1 MLAVDAF
8 VNPMCSP
15 YATPGTI
22 SANLK
27 TDGSTY
33 RQCYSWL
40 GPNQPGVN
48 ETDPS
53 NPSGCVPDPG
63 GAPPGDSG
71 PETTAS
77 KCPAELLSS
86 RPPNLKSSKKSSSPA
101 AATGSGPGS
110 SPTSTLPSVKTPPGT
125 PNVQGALGAVNN
137 AIGAATVP
145 LGGVTQSIP
154 SVPLPSQPQSTAPT
168 SPQNNGAPTAQQTQQ
183 LLNYLL
189 SP

>member
-8 VNPMCSP
+8 VNPICSP

-27 TDGSTY
+27 TYGSAY

-48 ETDPS
+48 ETDLS

-63 GAPPGDSG
+63 GAPPGETG
-71 PETTAS
+71 PQTSVS
-77 KCPAELLSS
+77 KCPAEALSTS
-86 RPPNLKSSKKSSSPA
+86 PPNAKSSKKSKTSTPA
-101 AATGSGPGS
+101 ATGS
-110 SPTSTLPSVKTPPGT
+110 SPTSSLPSAPAAPPGT

-137 AIGAATVP
+137 AIGAATAP
-145 LGGVTQSIP
+145 LGGVTQSVP
-154 SVPLPSQPQSTAPT
+154 SVPLPSQPQSTTPT
-168 SPQNNGAPTAQQTQQ
+168 STPNNGAPTAQQAQQ